1 MTPKPS
7 QSNFIGY
14 SGLAAQLEAWRA
26 ANLPQTPPQWQ
37 TPPDL
42 TRGIFTSN
50 LAFRAAKDSGNNPV
64 TLATEL
70 AADLGV
76 FIVQSKLPVTAEA
89 VGPYLNIRLDTEFY
103 SSLLTADLTSNLV
116 ESDARRVMLEYI
128 GANVAKR
135 LHAGHMRNLNIGDA
149 LRRILGLK
157 YPNLVTDNHWGDWGV
172 QFGVLLWAYKQNV
185 NPAAY
190 AAGPKAQ
197 LDELQRL
204 YVWGNAQ
211 EDTVENWAVL
221 VRDEFVKLEQGD
233 AQNRALWEEFVAV
246 SKQELAH
253 DLELFGIPAP
263 DLEQGESFYE
273 ADMLSLREFMDKHN
287 LWHSEGVAR
296 YIDFEELAKMWE
308 GIDITLGAS
317 VATFGRCYLISSNG
331 YTTYAFRDVAAR
343 LQWSRDHKI
352 ELAITVTD
360 KTQAHNF
367 NQAFAIICYLATL
380 PAFAERYGADTAAR
394 LKWDRLVHIGY
405 GFLQLTSGKMSTR
418 LGNVLGLP
426 ELVGEVSQAA
436 AAIISTRSPEL
447 PAAERDQR
455 ARAVA
460 LASLKWADLNRD
472 PLTDVTLDPEAIT
485 RFEGNTG
492 TYQLYTYARL
502 RNVLRRAGYVPSL
515 ELAGETQLS
524 ADQCHLL
531 DMLYTLPSAV
541 KVAAAEYRPNLI
553 ANYVYDLS
561 DLANRWYVSS
571 PKILELDQSDGRRS
585 ASLQLI
591 DQVTKQLA
599 FGLSL
604 LGIETIEEL

>member
-1 MTPKPS
+1 MIPKPTHPS
-7 QSNFIGY
+7 FIGY
-14 SGLAAQLEAWRA
+14 TDLVNQLEAWRA

-42 TRGIFTSN
+42 TRGILTSN

-70 AADLGV
+70 AANLGA
-76 FIVQSKLPVTAEA
+76 FIAQSKLPVTAEA
-89 VGPYLNIRLDTEFY
+89 VGPYLNIRLDPEFY
-103 SSLLTADLTSNLV
+103 PSLLTADLASNLV
-116 ESDARRVMLEYI
+116 ESDSRRVMLEYI

-135 LHAGHMRNLNIGDA
+135 LHVGHMRNLNIGDA

-172 QFGVLLWAYKQNV
+172 QFGILLWAYKQNV
-185 NPAAY
+185 DQAAY
-190 AAGPKAQ
+190 QASPI
-197 LDELQRL
+197 DELQRL
-204 YVWGNAQ
+204 YVWGTAQ
-211 EDTVENWAVL
+211 EDTVPDWAEL

-233 AQNRALWEEFVAV
+233 ARSRSLWEQFVAV

-253 DLELFGIPAP
+253 DLELFGIPP
-263 DLEQGESFYE
+263 TDLEQGESFYE
-273 ADMLSLREFMDKHN
+273 ADMLSLREFMDTRN

-296 YIDFEELAKMWE
+296 YIDYEELADRWV
-308 GIDITLGAS
+308 GIDKTLAAS
-317 VATFGRCYLISSNG
+317 VASFGRCYLISSNG

-343 LQWSRDHKI
+343 LQWARDHRI
-352 ELAITVTD
+352 DLAVTVTD

-367 NQAFAIICYLATL
+367 NQAFALICYLATL
-380 PAFAERYGADTAAR
+380 PAFAEHYGVTTAAR
-394 LKWDRLVHIGY
+394 LQWDRLVHIGY
-405 GFLQLTSGKMSTR
+405 GFLQLTTGKMSTR

-436 AAIISTRSPEL
+436 AAAISTRSPEL
-447 PAAERDQR
+447 PADERDQR
-455 ARAVA
+455 ALAVA

-524 ADQCHLL
+524 ADQTHLL

>member
-1 MTPKPS
+1 MTPQPS
-7 QSNFIGY
+7 QPSFISY
-14 SGLAAQLEAWRA
+14 IDLASQLETWRA
-26 ANLPQTPPQWQ
+26 GNLPQTPPQWQ

-50 LAFRAAKDSGNNPV
+50 LAFRAAKDSGKNPV
-64 TLATEL
+64 ALASEL
-70 AADLGV
+70 IAELDA
-76 FIVQSKLPVTAEA
+76 FISHSKLPVTAET
-89 VGPYLNIRLDTEFY
+89 VGPYLNLRLEAEFY
-103 SSLLTADLTSNLV
+103 ATLLTADLTVNLV
-116 ESDARRVMLEYI
+116 EPDSRLVMLEYI

-149 LRRILGLK
+149 LRRILSLK
-157 YPNLVTDNHWGDWGV
+157 YPNLITDNHWGDWGV

-185 NPAAY
+185 DQAAY
-190 AAGPKAQ
+190 TSSP

-211 EDTVENWAVL
+211 EDAVPNWAGL
-221 VRDEFVKLEQGD
+221 VRDEFVKLEQG
-233 AQNRALWEEFVAV
+233 NPRSRALWEEFVTI
-246 SKQELAH
+246 SKKELAH
-253 DLELFGIPAP
+253 DLELFGVPAT

-273 ADMLSLREFMDKHN
+273 ADMASLREFMDTRN
-287 LWHSEGVAR
+287 LWHSEGEAR
-296 YIDFEELAKMWE
+296 YIDFEDLADKWE
-308 GIDITLGAS
+308 GIDKSLAPRI
-317 VATFGRCYLISSNG
+317 ATFGRCYLISTNG

-343 LQWSRDHKI
+343 LQWARDHEI

-380 PAFAERYGADTAAR
+380 PAFTEQYGAATAAR
-394 LKWDRLVHIGY
+394 LQWDRLVHIGY
-405 GFLQLTSGKMSTR
+405 GFLQLASGKMSTR

-426 ELVGEVSQAA
+426 ELVGEVSQASA
-436 AAIISTRSPEL
+436 AAISTRSPEL
-447 PAAERDQR
+447 PARERDIR

-502 RNVLRRAGYVPSL
+502 RNVLRRAGYAPNL
-515 ELAGETQLS
+515 KPAGETQLS
-524 ADQCHLL
+524 DDQCRLL
-531 DMLYTLPSAV
+531 DMLYTLPGV
-541 KVAAAEYRPNLI
+541 FEVAAAEYRPNLI
-553 ANYVYDLS
+553 ATYVYDLS
-561 DLANRWYVSS
+561 DLANRWYVAS
-571 PKILELDQSDGRRS
+571 PKILELGLDDSRRE
-585 ASLQLI
+585 ASLLLI

-604 LGIETIEEL
+604 LGISTVEEL